1 VFRAK
6 VQTSST
12 ARIPCTIVYGTIAAL
27 RGYLES
33 NRISSHDREARC
45 TIVAASPLFAA
56 LPAGAWQTHTLDEVL
71 ANPNDALDVMDFE
84 AAARKALPP
93 AHWGYMASGVDDNLT
108 RDANHEAY
116 KHIQLRPRRLVDVS
130 KIDTRVELFGTTWD
144 SPIFFC
150 PVGGQGMF
158 SVDGELSTARAAQ
171 AKRTLQILS
180 TASSHSVED
189 VIKARG
195 GPVWYQLYAV
205 SDWGLTEKIAK
216 RAEDAGCPVVAWT
229 IDLLAGR
236 NTETAS
242 RFRRTDTRDCTSCH
256 GEPFNSH
263 RPMLDR
269 LGTQTVTL
277 NSPAFNWE
285 HVDRL
290 KKATRMKLVLKGI
303 ETREDAR
310 LCVEHGVD
318 GIVVSNHGGRATE
331 TYRATIECLPEVVDA
346 VAGRIPV
353 LVDGGIRR
361 GTDVYKALAFGAR
374 AVGIGRPY
382 IWGLSA
388 FGQPGV
394 EKVIDILRGEFQL
407 TMKQCG
413 ARSLAEITRSSVMY
427 RESNS

>member
-1 VFRAK
+1 MIAIPSSPSPQQQFR
-6 VQTSST
+6 
-12 ARIPCTIVYGTIAAL
+12 
-27 RGYLES
+27 
-33 NRISSHDREARC
+33 NRRNFLKFL
-45 TIVAASPLFAA
+45 AASPLFAS
-56 LPAGAWQTHTLDEVL
+56 LPARAWQTHTLDEVL
-71 ANPNDALDVMDFE
+71 ANPKDALDVMDFE

-93 AHWGYMASGVDDNLT
+93 AHYGYMASGVDDNFT
-108 RDANHEAY
+108 RDLNHEAY
-116 KHIQLRPRRLVDVS
+116 KRIQLRPRKLVDVS

-144 SPIFFC
+144 SPIFLC
-150 PVGGQGMF
+150 PVGAQGMF
-158 SVDGELSTARAAQ
+158 HANGELDVARAAQ
-171 AKRTLQILS
+171 TKKALQVLS
-180 TASSHSVED
+180 TVTSHSVED
-189 VIKARG
+189 VTKARG

-205 SDWGLTEKIAK
+205 SNWALTEKIVK
-216 RAEDAGCPVVAWT
+216 RAEDAGCPVLAWT

-242 RFRRTDTRDCTSCH
+242 RYRRIDSRECADCH
-256 GEPFNSH
+256 GEPFGSVNTS
-263 RPMLDR
+263 RPMFDGLSMK
-269 LGTQTVTL
+269 GVTM
-277 NSPAFNWE
+277 NSPTFTWE
-285 HVDRL
+285 FVDRL

-318 GIVVSNHGGRATE
+318 GILVSNHGGRATE
-331 TYRATIECLPEVVDA
+331 TYRATIECLPEVVDG

-353 LVDGGIRR
+353 MVDGGIRR
-361 GTDVYKALAFGAR
+361 GTDAYKALALGAK

-394 EKVIDILRGEFQL
+394 ERVIDILRGEFEL

-413 ARSLAEITRSSVMY
+413 ARSIAEIGRNTVMY

>member
-1 VFRAK
+1 MTA
-6 VQTSST
+6 TSNAPSLE
-12 ARIPCTIVYGTIAAL
+12 RQL
-27 RGYLES
+27 R
-33 NRISSHDREARC
+33 NRRNFLKFL
-45 TIVAASPLFAA
+45 AASPLVGA
-56 LPAGAWQTHTLDEVL
+56 LPARAWQTHTLDEL
-71 ANPNDALDVMDFE
+71 LGNPKDALDVMDFE

-93 AHWGYMASGVDDNLT
+93 AHWGYMASGVDDNVT
-108 RDANHEAY
+108 RDLNHEAY
-116 KHIQLRPRRLVDVS
+116 KHIQLRPRKLIDVS

-144 SPIFFC
+144 SPIFLC
-150 PVGGQGMF
+150 PVGAQGMF
-158 SVDGELSTARAAQ
+158 HADGEVGVARAAQ
-171 AKRTLQILS
+171 AKKSLQILS
-180 TASSHSVED
+180 TVTSHSVED

-195 GPVWYQLYAV
+195 GPVWYQLYAI
-205 SDWGLTEKIAK
+205 SNWTLTEKVVK
-216 RAEDAGCPVVAWT
+216 RAEEAGCPVVAWT

-242 RFRRTDTRDCTSCH
+242 RFRRIDNRECASCH
-256 GEPFNSH
+256 GEPFGSVNN
-263 RPMLDR
+263 RPMFDGLDMK
-269 LGTQTVTL
+269 GAVM
-277 NSPAFNWE
+277 NSPSFTWE
-285 HVDRL
+285 NVDRL

-318 GIVVSNHGGRATE
+318 GILVSNHGGRATE
-331 TYRATIECLPEVVDA
+331 TYRATIDCLPEVVDG

-353 LVDGGIRR
+353 MVDGGIRR
-361 GTDVYKALAFGAR
+361 GTDVYKALAFGAK

-388 FGQPGV
+388 FGQAGV
-394 EKVIDILRGEFQL
+394 EKVIDILNGEFQL

>member
-1 VFRAK
+1 M
-6 VQTSST
+6 
-12 ARIPCTIVYGTIAAL
+12 IPMPPSPSMEKQL
-27 RGYLES
+27 R
-33 NRISSHDREARC
+33 NRRNFLKFL
-45 TIVAASPLFAA
+45 AASPLFAS
-56 LPAGAWQTHTLDEVL
+56 LPARAWQTHSLDEIL
-71 ANPNDALDVMDFE
+71 ASPKDALDVMDFE

-116 KHIQLRPRRLVDVS
+116 KHIQLRPRKLIDVS
-130 KIDTRVELFGTTWD
+130 KIDTRVELCGTTWD
-144 SPIFFC
+144 SPIFLC
-150 PVGGQGMF
+150 PVGAQGMF
-158 SVDGELSTARAAQ
+158 HADGEVAVARAAQ
-171 AKRTLQILS
+171 TTKALQILS
-180 TASSHSVED
+180 TVTSHSVED

-205 SDWGLTEKIAK
+205 SNWGLTEKVVK
-216 RAEDAGCPVVAWT
+216 RAEDAGCPVLAWT

-242 RFRRTDTRDCTSCH
+242 RFRRIDNRQCTDCH
-256 GEPFNSH
+256 GEPFGSVNQQ
-263 RPMLDR
+263 RPMFDGLDMK
-269 LGTQTVTL
+269 GAAV
-277 NSPAFNWE
+277 NSPTFTWE
-285 HVDRL
+285 YVDRL

-318 GIVVSNHGGRATE
+318 GILVSNHGGRAAE
-331 TYRATIECLPEVVDA
+331 TDRATIECLPEVVDS
-346 VAGRIPV
+346 VSGRIPV
-353 LVDGGIRR
+353 MVDGGIRR
-361 GTDVYKALAFGAR
+361 GTDAYKALALGAR

-394 EKVIDILRGEFQL
+394 EKVIDILRGEFEL

>member
-1 VFRAK
+1 MIAIP
-6 VQTSST
+6 SS
-12 ARIPCTIVYGTIAAL
+12 PSPEQQL
-27 RGYLES
+27 R
-33 NRISSHDREARC
+33 NRRKFLKFL
-45 TIVAASPLFAA
+45 AASPLFAS
-56 LPAGAWQTHTLDEVL
+56 LPAQAWQNHTIDEVL
-71 ANPNDALDVMDFE
+71 ASPKDALDVMDFE

-93 AHWGYMASGVDDNLT
+93 AHWGYMTSGVDDNLT
-108 RDANHEAY
+108 RDLNHEAY
-116 KHIQLRPRRLVDVS
+116 RRIQLRPRKLVDVS

-144 SPIFFC
+144 SPIFLC
-150 PVGGQGMF
+150 PVGAQGMF
-158 SVDGELSTARAAQ
+158 HANGELDVARAAQ
-171 AKRTLQILS
+171 ATKALQILS
-180 TASSHSVED
+180 TVTSHSVED

-205 SDWGLTEKIAK
+205 SNWGFTEKVVK

-242 RFRRTDTRDCTSCH
+242 RFRRVDNRQCADCH
-256 GEPFNSH
+256 GEPFGSINT
-263 RPMLDR
+263 RPMFD
-269 LGTQTVTL
+269 GIDMKGVAMNAPTFT
-277 NSPAFNWE
+277 WE
-285 HVDRL
+285 YVDRL
-290 KKATRMKLVLKGI
+290 KKATRMKVVLKGI

-318 GIVVSNHGGRATE
+318 GILVSNHGGRATE
-331 TYRATIECLPEVVDA
+331 TYRATIECLPEVVDG

-353 LVDGGIRR
+353 MVDGGIRR
-361 GTDVYKALAFGAR
+361 GTDAYKALALGAR

-394 EKVIDILRGEFQL
+394 EKVIDILRGEFEL

-413 ARSLAEITRSSVMY
+413 ARSLAEISRSTVIV
-427 RESNS
+427 RDSNS

>member
-1 VFRAK
+1 M
-6 VQTSST
+6 
-12 ARIPCTIVYGTIAAL
+12 IATPASPSPSASYEGQL
-27 RGYLES
+27 R
-33 NRISSHDREARC
+33 NRRNFLKFL
-45 TIVAASPLFAA
+45 AASPLFAA
-56 LPAGAWQTHTLDEVL
+56 MPAGAWQIHTPDEVL
-71 ANPNDALDVMDFE
+71 ANPLTNPKDALDVMDFE
-84 AAARKALPP
+84 AAAHKALPP

-116 KHIQLRPRRLVDVS
+116 KHIQLRPRKLVDVS

-144 SPIFFC
+144 SPIFLC

-158 SVDGELSTARAAQ
+158 NADGELGVARAAQ
-171 AKRTLQILS
+171 AKRALQILS
-180 TASSHSVED
+180 TVSSHSVED

-205 SDWGLTEKIAK
+205 SNWGLTEKVAK

-242 RFRRTDTRDCTSCH
+242 RLRRIDTRECASCH

-263 RPMLDR
+263 RPNYDAIDMK
-269 LGTQTVTL
+269 GVTM
-277 NSPAFNWE
+277 NSPAFTWE

-318 GIVVSNHGGRATE
+318 GILVSNHGGRATE
-331 TYRATIECLPEVVDA
+331 TYRATIECLPEVVDG

-353 LVDGGIRR
+353 MVDGGIRR

-394 EKVIDILRGEFQL
+394 ERVIDILRGEFEL

-427 RESNS
+427 RENAS

>member
-1 VFRAK
+1 MIATPPA
-6 VQTSST
+6 TSLE
-12 ARIPCTIVYGTIAAL
+12 RQL
-27 RGYLES
+27 R
-33 NRISSHDREARC
+33 NRRNFLKFL
-45 TIVAASPLFAA
+45 AASPLFAA
-56 LPAGAWQTHTLDEVL
+56 MPARAWQTHTLDEIL
-71 ANPNDALDVMDFE
+71 ANPKDALDVMDFE

-93 AHWGYMASGVDDNLT
+93 AHWGYMTSGVDDNLT
-108 RDANHEAY
+108 RDLNHEAY
-116 KHIQLRPRRLVDVS
+116 KRIELRLRKLVDVS

-144 SPIFFC
+144 SPIFLC
-150 PVGGQGMF
+150 PVGAQGMF
-158 SVDGELSTARAAQ
+158 HADGEIGVAHASQAKKTLQVLSTV
-171 AKRTLQILS
+171 T
-180 TASSHSVED
+180 SHSVED

-205 SDWGLTEKIAK
+205 SDWALTERIAK

-242 RFRRTDTRDCTSCH
+242 RFRRVDSRQCADCH
-256 GEPFNSH
+256 GEPFGSINH
-263 RPMLDR
+263 RPMFDR
-269 LGTQTVTL
+269 IDMKGVVL
-277 NSPAFNWE
+277 NSPSFTWE

-318 GIVVSNHGGRATE
+318 GILVSNHGGRATE
-331 TYRATIECLPEVVDA
+331 TYRATIECLPEVVDG

-353 LVDGGIRR
+353 MVDGGIRR
-361 GTDVYKALAFGAR
+361 GTDVFKALAYGAR

-394 EKVIDILRGEFQL
+394 EKVIDILHAEFEL

-413 ARSLAEITRSSVMY
+413 ARSLAEITRSSVMR